1 MDLLRFRGINAQI
14 PYFASRFQ
22 EKGIP
27 IIDKFDMVI
36 RGMDK

>member
-1 MDLLRFRGINAQI
+1 MDLSRFRGINAQD

-27 IIDKFDMVI
+27 IIDKFDTVN
-36 RGMDK
+36 